1 MTAPVAMAAASVADA
16 RPVPYWLDQPEA
28 PDPAAA
34 LAGELSADLA
44 VIGGGFTGLWAALLA
59 AEREPSADIVL
70 LEAKTAGWAA
80 TGRNGGFCSASLTH
94 GLANGISRFPA
105 EIARLEQLGRQNLDQ
120 IEAALSRNGIDFD
133 FQRTGELAVAT
144 AGWQLEGRREDA
156 ETGRGFGETLP
167 LLNAGEVRAEL
178 PSPTYLGGLWH
189 HDSCAI
195 LDPE

>member
-120 IEAALSRNGIDFD
+120 IEAALSRYGIDCD

-144 AGWQLEGRREDA
+144 AGWQLDVLREDNRA
-156 ETGRGFGETLP
+156 I
-167 LLNAGEVRAEL
+167 VRAASQASKAADYLLGFVSETA
-178 PSPTYLGGLWH
+178 PSLAKE
-189 HDSCAI
+189 AI
-195 LDPE
+195 MPDHEAA